1 MSETNLKREFSK
13 RDVQRMRNI
22 ITGNAGGTTGVQAG
36 YEKQQNEHIE
46 GDIWEEN
53 GRKWTIKDGIKKTMS
68 KLSHFKKLTLLPITC
83 PNCTQPMKNTEYNK
97 KMYSIHKMCI
107 DCVARMET
115 KYKIEGKYE
124 SYAKGILNANK
135 NNELDD
141 FEAAVQDWLTS
152 QNDTFVSEAGDIE
165 SWKGG
170 KISELEIK
178 NIKEYIAKLRA
189 TEL

>member
-22 ITGNAGGTTGVQAG
+22 ITGNTGGATGVQAG

-68 KLSHFKKLTLLPITC
+68 KLSHFKKLTLLPIACPTC
-83 PNCTQPMKNTEYNK
+83 SQPMKNTEYNK

>member
-1 MSETNLKREFSK
+1 MEESKLQREFK
-13 RDVQRMRNI
+13 GRDVQRMRNI
-22 ITGNAGGTTGVQAG
+22 ITKDYNAKTTTQVG
-36 YEKQQNEHIE
+36 YSKAYIDRKE
-46 GDIWEEN
+46 GDVWEEN
-53 GRKWTIKDGIKKTMS
+53 GRKWTIKDGIKKTVS
-68 KLSHFKKLTLLPITC
+68 KLSHFKKLTVLPITC
-83 PNCTQPMKNTEYNK
+83 PQCSKPMKNTEYNK

-107 DCVARMET
+107 DCVAKMET
-115 KYKIEGKYE
+115 QLKIDGKYND
-124 SYAKGILNANK
+124 YVKGILNINK
-135 NNELDD
+135 NKELDD
-141 FEAAVQDWLTS
+141 FELAIQDWLNS